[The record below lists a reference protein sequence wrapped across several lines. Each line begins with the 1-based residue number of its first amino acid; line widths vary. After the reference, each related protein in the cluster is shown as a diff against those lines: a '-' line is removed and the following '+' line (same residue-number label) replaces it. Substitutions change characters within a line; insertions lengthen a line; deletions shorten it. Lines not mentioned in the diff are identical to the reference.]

1 MDRRSR
7 GPHCRGGGG
16 AVVGTRGAIPAVS
29 ANILARRLR
38 ELEEAGIISWR
49 ALTAPAGCRGYEL
62 TTLVEAAHPVI
73 GTIDRWAS
81 VLVRLG

>member
-1 MDRRSR
+1 M
-7 GPHCRGGGG
+7 
-16 AVVGTRGAIPAVS
+16 PAVS

-38 ELEEAGIISWR
+38 ELEEAGIISRR
-49 ALTAPAGCRGYEL
+49 ALTAPAGCKVYEL
-62 TTLVEAAHPVI
+62 TSLVEAAHPVI